1 MLEEDFYRTY
11 SSYLRKIYGEKVYK
25 LPVKLNLTCPNRDGK
40 ISTGGCVFCGEEG
53 GSFENCHLSMTVKE
67 QVLRN
72 KNYISKKYNAKKFI
86 VYFQNFTNTYLG
98 FEDFK
103 QMITDSVIDE
113 DIVGISI
120 STRPDCILEE
130 QLEFL
135 REFQRGK
142 NLDINFELGLQ
153 SVNYRTLIEL
163 NRGHTLAEFINAVNI
178 IHSYGFRVC
187 VHMIVG
193 LPWDD
198 RIDMVEGAK
207 ILSVLKVD
215 EVKLHSLYIVKNTKL
230 GEMYLNGEIKLI
242 DKEEFVDRVILF
254 LRNLDKNIVMQR
266 LLGRVPEQ
274 DSLFCNWGMS
284 WWKIR
289 DEILEKMESNGFKQ
303 GDLFNNFRGVES
315 K

>member
-40 ISTGGCVFCGEEG
+40 IATGGCVFCGEEG

-113 DIVGISI
+113 DVVGISL

-135 REFQRGK
+135 MEFQRGK

-187 VHMIVG
+187 VHIIVG

-207 ILSVLKVD
+207 ILSALKVD

-266 LLGRVPEQ
+266 LLGRVPEE

-289 DEILEKMESNGFKQ
+289 DEILEKMDANGFKQ